1 MRNPGRTGCQLRTQ
15 MTHDDESS
23 DKDEVLPTVDAELP
37 LRSDP
42 PLSSEGDRRYKP
54 SFLHTTAHKMATLA
68 CQDQFPASALSSVA
82 SEWDDSATL
91 DSGEIQTACEVL
103 LRDVAEKKAVSKL
116 PDIALMSVGDGS
128 RLETI
133 PETEMDPSAESPCST
148 HATPD
153 HKESELIYAVQ
164 TKNVSLAMSILKRPS
179 FSEVNKQNKQGQT
192 ALHIA
197 AAAGLDDVCMSIL
210 ARPDFTQVN
219 ATSIDGSTAL
229 HIAAQARLSVACMVM
244 LSRPDFNKLNAVDSA
259 GKTALHIAAGA
270 GLEDVCLAILLT
282 SDFCQVNS
290 IDKAGRTV
298 LHAAACAGL
307 REVCLAILNRRDF
320 NKVSAVDNDDNTTL
334 HVAVKGGLSDIAL
347 SIVARKGFNHVNAT
361 DANDKTALHL
371 AAAGGL
377 TEVCSALLKSQDFA
391 SITARDRRGRTA
403 AEYASKHGHKELA
416 QMLRDGDLSHR
427 SGGA

>member
-1 MRNPGRTGCQLRTQ
+1 MGAH
-15 MTHDDESS
+15 MIDDDESS
-23 DKDEVLPTVDAELP
+23 DKDEVVSSVDAELP
-37 LRSDP
+37 LRTDP
-42 PLSSEGDRRYKP
+42 PLSSEGDRRFKP
-54 SFLHTTAHKMATLA
+54 SFLHTTAHKMAMLA
-68 CQDQFPASALSSVA
+68 CQDQFLASALSSVA

-91 DSGEIQTACEVL
+91 DSGEIQMACEVL
-103 LRDVAEKKAVSKL
+103 LRDVVEKKAVSKL

-197 AAAGLDDVCMSIL
+197 ASAG
-210 ARPDFTQVN
+210 
-219 ATSIDGSTAL
+219 IDGSTAL

-307 REVCLAILNRRDF
+307 REVCLAVLNRRDF

-347 SIVARKGFNHVNAT
+347 SIIARKGFNHVNAT

-377 TEVCSALLKSQDFA
+377 TEVCSALLKCQDFA
-391 SITARDRRGRTA
+391 SITARDSRGRTA
-403 AEYASKHGHKELA
+403 ADYASKHGHKELA